1 MNAASKGKGIQRM
14 PGATLTR
21 RRVSP
26 ELLTPIQTESAVQA
40 VVDQIIDH
48 IRAGRI
54 AKGALLPGE
63 RQLAVAMKVSRRTIR
78 DAIEVLQDAGVVTVA
93 PGPAGGTSIA
103 SIWIPDSL
111 SNDAPFTSAG
121 EVFQALEARRVIE
134 PRVAQLAAL
143 RGTDEDFEIM
153 RQTIELQMTHQHD
166 KWKARQGNAIFH
178 RQLWRASRNPEL
190 EAAMRSIYRRLSPAF
205 IAALDQDESSE
216 SECVAI
222 DLHRETLEAIMS
234 GRTDLTEEV
243 MDRHLAYLERRC
255 EQAFGRA
262 RIPDIPGFLVA
273 SHG

>member
-1 MNAASKGKGIQRM
+1 M
-14 PGATLTR
+14 TR
-21 RRVSP
+21 RRISP
-26 ELLTPIQTESAVQA
+26 ELLTPIETESAVQA
-40 VVDQIIDH
+40 VVEQIIDH

-54 AKGALLPGE
+54 AEGVLLPGE

-78 DAIEVLQDAGVVTVA
+78 EAIELLQDAGVVAVA

-111 SNDAPFTSAG
+111 SKGTPFTSPD

-143 RGTDEDFEIM
+143 RGTDEDFAIM
-153 RQTIELQMTHQHD
+153 RQTIELQSKNQHD
-166 KWKARQGNAIFH
+166 RWKARQGNAIFH

-190 EAAMRSIYRRLSPAF
+190 ESAMRSIYRRLSGAF
-205 IAALDQDESSE
+205 IEALDQDESSD
-216 SECVAI
+216 SADAGI
-222 DLHRETLEAIMS
+222 QLHIETLEAIMS

-255 EQAFGRA
+255 ERAFGRA
-262 RIPDIPGFLVA
+262 RIPDIPSFLVA
-273 SHG
+273 GQR